1 MKRRG
6 FILLLGGAAV
16 VRPLTVIAQQP
27 PHRPLIG
34 VLSPI
39 TREAAKRNVDA
50 FHGALQTL
58 GYVEGD
64 NIAVEFRFA
73 GGRLEA
79 LAALA
84 DELVALRPDII
95 VVGSNGGVLALKKAT
110 QTIPLVVVGMSDDPV
125 ALGLVAS
132 YARPGGNVTGFH
144 LALTDDLVGKRLAL
158 LKEAAP
164 RIARIGVVWNPD
176 EPGLRTIAQSFAK
189 LGASLNLDLRPFP
202 VRAAGQFET
211 AFAGAEQEGVEAF
224 CVLETVLMTANRER
238 IVALVERSQRP
249 AVYGF
254 REFVVSG
261 GLMSLG
267 ADLPDQYRRAAS
279 YADKILRGAKP
290 GDLPIDQ
297 AMRVELVVNL
307 KTAKALGFTIP
318 PSIIARA
325 DEVIE

>member
-84 DELVALRPDII
+84 DEWWRSGPISLSSA
-95 VVGSNGGVLALKKAT
+95 AMA
-110 QTIPLVVVGMSDDPV
+110 
-125 ALGLVAS
+125 
-132 YARPGGNVTGFH
+132 GFS
-144 LALTDDLVGKRLAL
+144 
-158 LKEAAP
+158 P
-164 RIARIGVVWNPD
+164 
-176 EPGLRTIAQSFAK
+176 
-189 LGASLNLDLRPFP
+189 
-202 VRAAGQFET
+202 
-211 AFAGAEQEGVEAF
+211 
-224 CVLETVLMTANRER
+224 
-238 IVALVERSQRP
+238 
-249 AVYGF
+249 
-254 REFVVSG
+254 
-261 GLMSLG
+261 
-267 ADLPDQYRRAAS
+267 
-279 YADKILRGAKP
+279 
-290 GDLPIDQ
+290 
-297 AMRVELVVNL
+297 
-307 KTAKALGFTIP
+307 
-318 PSIIARA
+318 
-325 DEVIE
+325 